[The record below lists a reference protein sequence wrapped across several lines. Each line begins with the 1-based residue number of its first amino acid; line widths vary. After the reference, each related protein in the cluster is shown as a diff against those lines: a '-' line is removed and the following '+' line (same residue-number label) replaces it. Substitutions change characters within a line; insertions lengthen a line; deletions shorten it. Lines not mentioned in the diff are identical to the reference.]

1 MTTEGTSCPPPTAG
15 ELGRLWDAF
24 TTLFLPFYY
33 PRPRQPV
40 PELQPGPLQLPP
52 AHHDE
57 APRGGEERVGL
68 VLEHGARGARVKKK
82 RRPVVGRGWVSGGQG
97 CLRPSRGKWKGS
109 PIIPWQGCLRHRC
122 SVSLV
127 NEDGASPSFSAPSP
141 VPHAWEGH
149 IPLGGQGYQ
158 PQNHMPGVWG
168 VDSHCWGLGGFPFL
182 VPGGWIPVLSPAWE
196 GHIPLGRVTSH
207 NTT

>member
-24 TTLFLPFYY
+24 TTLLLPFYY

-68 VLEHGARGARVKKK
+68 VLEHGAGRASRKRGGLLSAGVGYQEVRGASV
-82 RRPVVGRGWVSGGQG
+82 PVAEN
-97 CLRPSRGKWKGS
+97 GKG
-109 PIIPWQGCLRHRC
+109 PP
-122 SVSLV
+122 
-127 NEDGASPSFSAPSP
+127 
-141 VPHAWEGH
+141 
-149 IPLGGQGYQ
+149 
-158 PQNHMPGVWG
+158 
-168 VDSHCWGLGGFPFL
+168 
-182 VPGGWIPVLSPAWE
+182 
-196 GHIPLGRVTSH
+196 
-207 NTT
+207 